1 MTNQTVFGD
10 KRNRGKAAAAALI
23 IICLILSGL
32 GDDARALLRYDRAGL
47 AEGELWRVFSGHL
60 VHLGW
65 IHAVLNL
72 GAFALLS
79 SLFAGELR
87 WADWLLTGVIAA
99 LTISLGLW
107 FFAPETS
114 WYVGLSGVLHA
125 WFLLGALQTLRHSPR
140 LGAVMLVGLTVKLL
154 IEQGFGALPTTVAL
168 DVGPVVVDAHL
179 FGALG
184 GLVSAAALWLV
195 RRFNAQL

>member
-10 KRNRGKAAAAALI
+10 KRNRGKLAAGALI
-23 IICLILSGL
+23 IICLILCGF
-32 GDDARALLRYDRAGL
+32 GDNARALLRYDRAGL
-47 AEGELWRVFSGHL
+47 ADGEIWRVFSGHL

-65 IHAVLNL
+65 THAALNL
-72 GAFALLS
+72 GAFVLLT
-79 SLFAGELR
+79 SLFARELR
-87 WADWLLTGVIAA
+87 WTDWLLTGVLAA

-107 FFAPETS
+107 FFDPETS

-125 WFLLGALQTLRHSPR
+125 WFLVGALQTLRHAPR
-140 LGAVMLVGLTVKLL
+140 LGTVMLVGLTVKLL
-154 IEQGFGALPTTVAL
+154 IEQSFGAMPTTIAL
-168 DVGPVVVDAHL
+168 NVGPVIVDAHL

-184 GLVSAAALWLV
+184 GLGSAAALWLV